1 MNDECGT
8 SSHISFVYIKQD
20 PCIKNCMKTFI
31 GQTGTALDFGQRREL
46 WAGGKRE
53 TASAQAG
60 RGEIPGR
67 LPPGA
72 AQVRGVP
79 SGCMQIK
86 SKEGAN

>member
-1 MNDECGT
+1 
-8 SSHISFVYIKQD
+8 
-20 PCIKNCMKTFI
+20 MKTFI

-60 RGEIPGR
+60 RDEIPGR

-72 AQVRGVP
+72 AQTQGVL
-79 SGCMQIK
+79 SGGMRIK
-86 SKEGAN
+86 RRSKLKG